1 MGKRF
6 CWRTENC
13 GRGSDLKDTMPLMK
27 DWKNWVPRR
36 VPYLG
41 VLLVGHVDKKIR
53 KAGKCSSRT
62 LRYGMAQ
69 EFSRLIGLAL

>member
-13 GRGSDLKDTMPLMK
+13 GRGSDLYDTMPLMK

-36 VPYLG
+36 VPYVKIWYGAG
-41 VLLVGHVDKKIR
+41 VFKIDR
-53 KAGKCSSRT
+53 SGIVKVLS
-62 LRYGMAQ
+62 
-69 EFSRLIGLAL
+69 